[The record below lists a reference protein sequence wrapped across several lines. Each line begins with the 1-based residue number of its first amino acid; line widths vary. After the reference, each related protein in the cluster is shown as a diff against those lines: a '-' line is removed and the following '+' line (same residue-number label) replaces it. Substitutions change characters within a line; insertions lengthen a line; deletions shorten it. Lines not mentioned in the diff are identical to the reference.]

1 MISAQCFVHEKRR
14 KSVIP
19 CVGTELGV
27 LESIFGTE
35 DEARKFLAED
45 FQRRPVV
52 VRGSKDRLTEIIDNF
67 MWGLDVA
74 SILENTASEN
84 GIHCWLNAGDDKTSS
99 MDSISVDQAS
109 VALKLHNAGHSL
121 YCRASPELESV
132 LVPKLLNEL
141 GIGVKNAD
149 SDRFSRGEIETFISK
164 KSHVTEFHTDFQEN
178 FTFQLS
184 GIKRWWFRNSTASA
198 PMRGCTPHFGSK
210 QAPSVVETQL
220 KALRLGQ
227 PSFSAEEFTKSSAAS
242 GETSIVLGPGDVL
255 YHPAGVWHRV
265 ECLEDSVAINVSL
278 VGASLAEL
286 VGSAVTQM
294 LCVDSRWRG
303 PVRVG
308 GLHEKD
314 QMALL
319 RAGEVLKAASD
330 ALKLLIPSD
339 ILTIRSIRA
348 ECDLPIVG
356 GGKSEE
362 VSESSN
368 DTEES
373 QDEGG
378 DLGEGVFD
386 VTDLAVINLPVLFTS
401 ARRFRLNPLAVLMSG
416 ADLIANGWTPP
427 ASCENLE
434 SEVAIVLVHIN
445 FGNEMLESVSRSLL
459 AVPTEGLSVVHAL
472 STRNPNKLEFSRD
485 ELSRAVT
492 KSEAG
497 AGAVGGGRAKKR
509 RQDPDSIL
517 LRTLYGLYQCGVLT
531 PLK

>member
-1 MISAQCFVHEKRR
+1 
-14 KSVIP
+14 
-19 CVGTELGV
+19 
-27 LESIFGTE
+27 
-35 DEARKFLAED
+35 
-45 FQRRPVV
+45 VV
-52 VRGSKDRLTEIIDNF
+52 VRGSKERLTEIINDF
-67 MWGLDVA
+67 MWGLDVS

-84 GIHCWLNAGDDKTSS
+84 GIHCWLKTAGQNVGDVKTSS
-99 MDSISVDQAS
+99 LDSISVDQAS

-132 LVPKLLNEL
+132 LVPKLLDEL

-149 SDRFSRGEIETFISK
+149 SDRFRRGEIETFISK

-184 GIKRWWFRNSTASA
+184 GFKRWWFRDSTASA
-198 PMRGCTPHFGSK
+198 PMRGCTPHFGTK

-227 PSFSAEEFTKSSAAS
+227 PLFSAEEFMKSSVVD

-294 LCVDSRWRG
+294 LCADSRWRG

-308 GLHEKD
+308 GLQEEDH
-314 QMALL
+314 MALL

-339 ILTIRSIRA
+339 ILPLRSIRG
-348 ECDLPIVG
+348 ECDLLPLVG
-356 GGKSEE
+356 GGKSE
-362 VSESSN
+362 VGSESSN
-368 DTEES
+368 DTEGS
-373 QDEGG
+373 QDEG
-378 DLGEGVFD
+378 DDSSEEGVFD
-386 VTDLAVINLPVLFTS
+386 VTDLAVINLPVFFSS
-401 ARRFRLNPLAVLMSG
+401 ARRFRLNPLAVLTSG
-416 ADLIANGWTPP
+416 ADLIVNGWTPP

-434 SEVAIVLVHIN
+434 PEVSLVLVHIN

-459 AVPTEGLSVVHAL
+459 AVPTEGLAVVYAL
-472 STRNPNKLEFSRD
+472 STRKNPSKLEFSRD
-485 ELSRAVT
+485 ELLRAVT
-492 KSEAG
+492 ESGAG
-497 AGAVGGGRAKKR
+497 AGAGGGGRAKKR

-517 LRTLYGLYQCGVLT
+517 LRTLYGLYQCGALT
-531 PLK
+531 PTLK